1 MKLYDVLDKRI
12 QISDLCEFDRI
23 NLILSW
29 LQQHD
34 LTKVRFRDVVGTEF
48 YVMFYEKGNLFLEPT
63 YYRNEREAVQLRV
76 PVTDLLNYEV
86 M

>member
-1 MKLYDVLDKRI
+1 MKLYDILDKRI

-63 YYRNEREAVQLRV
+63 YYRNEREAVRLRV